1 MKCTSS
7 SLIQKIGVYL
17 KYTWII
23 FEQGS
28 NYFFTSTLPIA
39 LYLEVYFHYIW
50 GIHEVYWEG
59 IKGSCT
65 TDLKIKYF
73 ILFCIE
79 WFVHLTFK
87 QKKLLKSNRNALF
100 YSEKNSLIFQQKNGA
115 EQSYFAFTKMLNLT
129 KNKKLVKK
137 P

>member
-1 MKCTSS
+1 M
-7 SLIQKIGVYL
+7 Q
-17 KYTWII
+17 
-23 FEQGS
+23 
-28 NYFFTSTLPIA
+28 
-39 LYLEVYFHYIW
+39 
-50 GIHEVYWEG
+50 
-59 IKGSCT
+59 
-65 TDLKIKYF
+65 
-73 ILFCIE
+73 

-87 QKKLLKSNRNALF
+87 QKKLLKSNRHALF